1 MPNEKTSGR
10 PLRTGDLVEVRSA
23 ADILATLD
31 AQGELDALPFM
42 PEMVAY
48 VGRRFL
54 VDGRAEKL
62 CDTVRNQGSR
72 RMRDAVLLGDL
83 RCDGAGHAG
92 CQAECRLF
100 WKEAWLRRVEP
111 GDPVPAAPPAS
122 AEATRALAARAG
134 AHTTQTVEGE
144 KGPALR
150 YRCQATE
157 LPRATVRLR
166 TLDPRPYV
174 REFTCGNVSLGRFL
188 RVTARAAFEESIS
201 RLGLD
206 PEKTVKG
213 TTASSPRTEQ
223 LGLRPG
229 EWVQVRS
236 AAEIASTLNDKGK
249 NRGLWFDREMLAFC
263 GRTFRVRRRINR
275 IVDDRTGELI
285 EMKLDCVTLEGAVCS
300 GDRSLARWFCP
311 RQIYPYWREGW
322 LRRVKTSADARAE
335 ESLDPGDAPPA
346 ARAAGSPGSRSG

>member
-1 MPNEKTSGR
+1 MANEKTGGR
-10 PLRTGDLVEVRSA
+10 PLRAGDLVEVRGA
-23 ADILATLD
+23 AEILATLD
-31 AQGELDALPFM
+31 ADCELEALPFM
-42 PEMVAY
+42 PEMIAY
-48 VGRRFL
+48 VGRRFV

-62 CDTVRNQGSR
+62 CDTVGWSGSR
-72 RMRDAVLLGDL
+72 RMKDAVLLADL
-83 RCDGAGHAG
+83 RCDGAAHAG

-111 GDPVPAAPPAS
+111 GAPAS
-122 AEATRALAARAG
+122 PPESGHEEDARELAARAG
-134 AHTTQTVEGE
+134 ARTTRTVQGE

-157 LPRATVRLR
+157 LPRATARLR

-174 REFTCGNVSLGRFL
+174 RELTCGNVSLGRFV
-188 RVTARAAFEESIS
+188 RVTARAAIEEPLN
-201 RLGLD
+201 RLGLLAEI
-206 PEKTVKG
+206 PVKG
-213 TTASSPRTEQ
+213 TTPSSPRTEQ

-236 AAEIASTLNDKGK
+236 AAEIESTLNDKGK

-263 GRTFRVRRRINR
+263 GRTFRVRRRITR

-285 EMKLDCVTLEGAVCS
+285 EMKSDCVTLEGVVCS

-322 LRRVKTSADARAE
+322 LRRVEAPVNAPAAE
-335 ESLDPGDAPPA
+335 PPDSGEAPSS
-346 ARAAGSPGSRSG
+346 ARAAGAPGPRPA

>member
-1 MPNEKTSGR
+1 MTNEKTSGR
-10 PLRTGDLVEVRSA
+10 PLRAGDRVEVRGA
-23 ADILATLD
+23 AEILATLD
-31 AQGELDALPFM
+31 AEGELEALPFM

-48 VGRRFL
+48 LGRRFV
-54 VDGRAEKL
+54 VDGRAEKV
-62 CDTVRNQGSR
+62 CDTVHYSGSR
-72 RMRDAVLLGDL
+72 RLEDAVLLADL

-111 GDPVPAAPPAS
+111 GAPSSVPPPGDD
-122 AEATRALAARAG
+122 EAVRELAARAA
-134 AHTTQTVEGE
+134 AHTTRTVVGE

-166 TLDPRPYV
+166 TLDPRPYL
-174 REFTCGNVSLGRFL
+174 RELTCGNVSLGRFL
-188 RVTARAAFEESIS
+188 RVTARAAIEEPMA
-201 RLGLD
+201 RLGLV
-206 PEKTVKG
+206 PEIPVKG
-213 TTASSPRTEQ
+213 STATSPRTEQ

-229 EWVQVRS
+229 DWVQVRP
-236 AAEIASTLNDKGK
+236 AAEIAATLNDKGK

-263 GRTFRVRRRINR
+263 GRTFRVRRRITK

-285 EMKLDCVTLEGAVCS
+285 EMKADCVTLEGAVCS

-322 LRRVKTSADARAE
+322 LQRVEAPADAPAAE
-335 ESLDPGDAPPA
+335 SHGSGDAPPA
-346 ARAAGSPGSRSG
+346 ARAAGAPGPRSG